1 MEVERSAGRRMSV
14 YITENEYV
22 LGELECTL
30 RLWLLTALFY
40 SPYREEKQHIGD
52 IMAAFAPYF
61 KVCLRANES
70 FMCKLDC

>member
-1 MEVERSAGRRMSV
+1 MHIATVV
-14 YITENEYV
+14 
-22 LGELECTL
+22 
-30 RLWLLTALFY
+30 ALFY

-70 FMCKLDC
+70 LCVNLTVECQNVS